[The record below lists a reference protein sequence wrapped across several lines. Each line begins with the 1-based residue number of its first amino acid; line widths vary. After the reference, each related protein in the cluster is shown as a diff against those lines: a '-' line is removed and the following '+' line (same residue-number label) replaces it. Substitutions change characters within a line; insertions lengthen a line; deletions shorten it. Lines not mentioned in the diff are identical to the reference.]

1 MKVVI
6 TGGAGFIGTNL
17 ARHFNEVTPDVELT
31 LIDDYSNSQPGNTEG
46 VRAEVIEAS
55 VLDTEAMRRAFSG
68 ASSVVHLGALG
79 SVPRSVADP
88 RTTHEANATGT
99 LNVLQ
104 VARDVDVEHVVVS
117 SSSSVYGSNLAL
129 PKTETDWTHPLSP
142 YAVSKLATEAY
153 TYAFASTYG
162 MKTLPFRFFNVYGP
176 RQSAR
181 HVYAAV
187 VPMLIERIL
196 DGRPLEIHGDGE
208 QSRDFTYVATV
219 CATVHDAVMRRVTS
233 SSPVNLAF
241 GTNTTIN
248 QVVRELETI
257 VGRPFAVEH
266 VEPRTGDVRASMGDG
281 VLVRQLFPSVTPT
294 PLADGLAATWEWFA
308 AEAAAG

>member
-17 ARHFNEVTPDVELT
+17 ALHFNEVTPDVDVVLV
-31 LIDDYSNSQPGNTEG
+31 DDYSNSAPQNTEG
-46 VRAEVIEAS
+46 IRAEVVEAS
-55 VLDTEAMRRAFSG
+55 VLDTEAMRRAFSA
-68 ASSVVHLGALG
+68 ASSIVHLGALG
-79 SVPRSVADP
+79 SVPRSVVDP
-88 RTTHEANATGT
+88 RATHDANATGT

-104 VARDVDVEHVVVS
+104 VARDLDIEHVVVS

-129 PKTETDWTHPLSP
+129 PKSESDWTHPLSP

-153 TYAFASTYG
+153 TYAFANTYG
-162 MKTLPFRFFNVYGP
+162 MKTLPFRLFNVYGP

-219 CATVHDAVMRRVTS
+219 CATVHDAVMRRVS
-233 SSPVNLAF
+233 SSTPVNLAF

-248 QVVRELETI
+248 QVVGELEAI
-257 VGRPFAVEH
+257 AGRRFPVEH
-266 VEPRTGDVRASMGDG
+266 VGPRKGDVRASMADG
-281 VLVRQLFPSVTPT
+281 RLVRELFPAVEPI
-294 PLADGLAATWEWFA
+294 PLAEGLAATWGWFA
-308 AEAAAG
+308 GEVSAT